1 MSKLRLD
8 DVFSQ
13 IFFNVVIEG
22 QVEVVVLQP
31 SLQHDPSGWLL
42 GDELGLRVQ
51 GDTLCTASH
60 RIPP

>member
-1 MSKLRLD
+1 MSELRLD

-22 QVEVVVLQP
+22 QVEVVVL
-31 SLQHDPSGWLL
+31 HDPSGWLL